1 MSTFTGR
8 KEIIIQTVLKEVILY
23 LRYEKIQFF
32 ENYLTEYPRLSRGR
46 PGFNSPT
53 RRIFLI
59 INFTIIDSVAK
70 ILILHTQ
77 T

>member
-32 ENYLTEYPRLSRGR
+32 ENYEYPRLSRGR